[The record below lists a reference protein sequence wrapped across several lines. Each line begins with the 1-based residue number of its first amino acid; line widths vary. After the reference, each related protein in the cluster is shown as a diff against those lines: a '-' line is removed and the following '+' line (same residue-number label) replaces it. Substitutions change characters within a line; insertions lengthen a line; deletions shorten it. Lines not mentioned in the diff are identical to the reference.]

1 MSIFWFVLGVIVG
14 QIIAVSV
21 IVLLFAAKK
30 ADQRQPKLP
39 ALKDHPVPKKVRVKL
54 GTHEVLTTVGVKGR

>member
-21 IVLLFAAKK
+21 IFLLFAAKK
-30 ADQRQPKLP
+30 ADQRQPILP
-39 ALKDHPVPKKVRVKL
+39 ALKDPRVSKKVREKL
-54 GTHEVLTTVGVKGR
+54 GTHEVLTTAGVKGR